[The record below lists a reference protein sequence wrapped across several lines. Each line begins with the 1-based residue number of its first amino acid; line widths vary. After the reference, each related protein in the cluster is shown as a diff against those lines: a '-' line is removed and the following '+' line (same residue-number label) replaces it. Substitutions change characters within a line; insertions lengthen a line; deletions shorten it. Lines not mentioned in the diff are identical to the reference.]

1 MGMAAAGNG
10 GPFPIK
16 RFLGRMKRDGILPAT
31 TMGAMETAEMAEV
44 AGRLEQWKSTFAM
57 YMYSVAYP
65 LTSV

>member
-1 MGMAAAGNG
+1 MAAAGNG

-44 AGRLEQWKSTFAM
+44 AGRLEQ
-57 YMYSVAYP
+57 
-65 LTSV
+65 